1 MRRMNISELS
11 ELMAFSLRVTAAEI
25 DITDIELKTPE
36 AILQE
41 IKNLQPDV
49 YNLLQED
56 FNIYLEYYLTCSQE

>member
-1 MRRMNISELS
+1 MNISELS
-11 ELMAFSLRVTAAEI
+11 ELMAFSLRVTAAEV

-56 FNIYLEYYLTCSQE
+56 FNI

>member
-1 MRRMNISELS
+1 MNISELS
-11 ELMAFSLRVTAAEI
+11 ELMAFSLRVTAAEV

>member
-1 MRRMNISELS
+1 MNISELS